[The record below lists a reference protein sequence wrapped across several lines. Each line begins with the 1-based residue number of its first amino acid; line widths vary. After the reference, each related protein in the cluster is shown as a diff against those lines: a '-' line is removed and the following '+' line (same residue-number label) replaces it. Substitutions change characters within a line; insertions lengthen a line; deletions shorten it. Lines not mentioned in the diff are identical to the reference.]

1 MTPITPATGKA
12 TTMNETPQEPWPIAN
27 AIASL
32 EEVCDREDG
41 SSDPQRSETIRLAM
55 NYAIEVVKGIN
66 TIREPQPPDPAEEAR
81 RAVRAFC
88 RELGDALENLG
99 RAMSDIADGC
109 IPERD

>member
-66 TIREPQPPDPAEEAR
+66 TIREPQPPIRWPLPLSTVIAPL
-81 RAVRAFC
+81 AVLVGTLKEYA
-88 RELGDALENLG
+88 
-99 RAMSDIADGC
+99 
-109 IPERD
+109 